1 MDDSELMAIGAF
13 ARRTGLTASALRFYA
28 DAGLLVPAWTD
39 PSSGYRFYAIEQVG
53 RAQLVRRLR
62 DVDMP
67 LPAVAEVLDAGPE
80 DAARLVDD
88 HIGRVV
94 AAARAAA
101 DRGREITADLGHPMP
116 TTSPNSLTVNG
127 PVTAAAIDQVLT
139 ATASDGLVPVLG
151 GVRFDAESTGV
162 TITATDRYRLATRT
176 LPTLE
181 PTNAGW
187 SVTVDGDDLRLCL
200 NDLRRSPR
208 AHIEVTSHDMRIGS
222 DTRGHSRCRLI
233 DEPFP
238 DHRGMVDAL
247 PAVTT
252 RVAVAVSAI
261 RRSLE
266 ATTADLVGLR
276 VGRAHVEFC
285 GWAPEYTETIDATV
299 DGEPADVWFELRTLY
314 PAVSSAIGADLLID
328 LRGPDMPATIR
339 SADGGDLTTLVM
351 PTRPP
356 ADDSIHPLRQDIR

>member
-28 DAGLLVPAWTD
+28 DAGLLVPARTD
-39 PSSGYRFYAIEQVG
+39 PSSGYRFYALEQVD
-53 RAQLVRRLR
+53 RARLVRRLR

-67 LPAVAEVLDAGPE
+67 LSAVADVLDAGPE
-80 DAARLVDD
+80 HAARLVDD
-88 HIGRVV
+88 HIDHVV
-94 AAARAAA
+94 NAARAAA
-101 DRGREITADLGHPMP
+101 AYAEEIKADLGHHVRQ
-116 TTSPNSLTVNG
+116 TSSMALTVNG

-139 ATASDGLVPVLG
+139 AAASDGLLRALA

-176 LPTLE
+176 LPTLD
-181 PTNAGW
+181 PTAVEW

-200 NDLRRSPR
+200 ADLRRSPR
-208 AHIEVTSHDMRIGS
+208 AHIEVGPRDMRITSKGGI
-222 DTRGHSRCRLI
+222 DRRCRLI

-238 DHRGMVDAL
+238 DHRAMLDAL

-252 RVAVAVSAI
+252 RVAVGTSAI
-261 RRSLE
+261 RRALE
-266 ATTADLVGLR
+266 TTSADVVAVR
-276 VGRAHVEFC
+276 VGRAGVEL
-285 GWAPEYTETIDATV
+285 GGSGNTTTIDATV
-299 DGEPADVWFELRTLY
+299 DGDPTDVWFELRTLY
-314 PAVSSAIGADLLID
+314 PAVSSAIGADVLID

-339 SADGGDLTTLVM
+339 SADGGDLTALVM

-356 ADDSIHPLRQDIR
+356 VDGSTHPD